1 HSPVLSRMFISGGF
15 YVSLQRLGASLL
27 FIGVGVAGNN
37 WKAIWLE
44 PRTAVVLT
52 LGETKPYT
60 VIGLTALETKAD
72 LTKYQNL
79 KITSS
84 DPTVLE
90 VHRDKALLIGKKPG
104 HVDIRISISGV
115 AETVPAF
122 VREPKTTVRNT
133 IDGVWKALFT
143 GDFGER
149 PKMVSEILFAVNAN

>member
-1 HSPVLSRMFISGGF
+1 
-15 YVSLQRLGASLL
+15 
-27 FIGVGVAGNN
+27 N

-72 LTKYQNL
+72 LTKSQNL
-79 KITSS
+79 NITSS

-149 PKMVSEILFAVNAN
+149 PKMVSEILFAVNANGSALTGTVHAANWPGDGAILNGGIEGDRLSFQ